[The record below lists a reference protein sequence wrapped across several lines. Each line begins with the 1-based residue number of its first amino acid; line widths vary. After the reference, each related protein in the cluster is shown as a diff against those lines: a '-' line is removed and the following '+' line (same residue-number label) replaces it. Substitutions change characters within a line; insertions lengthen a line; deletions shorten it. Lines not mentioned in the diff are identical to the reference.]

1 MNKPQKPLMLAY
13 IVFLIICIVFYPV
26 SEILDLNF
34 SRWDNIIVA
43 ATIASY
49 AFTLSTM
56 PKLILRLENTHLS
69 YIKEDSNILKK
80 IQKKVN
86 ESFNETESSNE
97 LIEEINSEIKTNDN
111 DIEKCEK
118 AIKRCT
124 KISFWLD
131 TIGFIIFFCILTFD
145 WLYSRFAKSQEIYT
159 LCAFIIIMIV
169 EYFETTKVANYECK
183 YKELISKK
191 TELLELLEYKS
202 KNVI

>member
-13 IVFLIICIVFYPV
+13 IVFLIICIVFYPI
-26 SEILDLNF
+26 SEMLDLNF
-34 SRWDNIIVA
+34 SRWGNIIVA

-80 IQKKVN
+80 IQNKVN

-145 WLYSRFAKSQEIYT
+145 LLYSRFAKSQEIYT

-169 EYFETTKVANYECK
+169 EYFETTKVANYERK

-191 TELLELLEYKS
+191 TELLEFLEYKS